1 MDAKGRVTLCEDWAF
16 HRCLRSPFVLVE
28 SPSSSLPDPLTV
40 DEVVELLRSR
50 WQASYDLQLVTR
62 RRRMYLQV
70 MWAYLEQQ
78 SFPLNEDDYR
88 SHLAEVL
95 EIVNRLGQAGVV
107 RDWLSTTRDRPRLG
121 KALSLQLQGEETLE
135 EFLLRDAAPP
145 PPGEL
150 RSGRGL

>member
-1 MDAKGRVTLCEDWAF
+1 MRFIMDAVGRVTLCEDWTF

-28 SPSSSLPDPLTV
+28 SPLSSLPDPLTV

-78 SFPLNEDDYR
+78 SFPLSAKRPTDLT
-88 SHLAEVL
+88 SPKCWKSST
-95 EIVNRLGQAGVV
+95 
-107 RDWLSTTRDRPRLG
+107 DW
-121 KALSLQLQGEETLE
+121 
-135 EFLLRDAAPP
+135 
-145 PPGEL
+145 
-150 RSGRGL
+150 GRRGSFAIG